1 MTGDGI
7 ITCRES
13 IRNIVIDVKA
23 LSTDMKI
30 VTTAT
35 NCPREG
41 NASRQH
47 YSTLWNTE
55 MFATAY
61 LASSA

>member
-7 ITCRES
+7 ITRRMS
-13 IRNIVIDVKA
+13 IRHIVIDARA
-23 LSTDMKI
+23 LSTDTKI
-30 VTTAT
+30 VTTVT

-41 NASRQH
+41 NASRHH

-61 LASSA
+61 LAHSA